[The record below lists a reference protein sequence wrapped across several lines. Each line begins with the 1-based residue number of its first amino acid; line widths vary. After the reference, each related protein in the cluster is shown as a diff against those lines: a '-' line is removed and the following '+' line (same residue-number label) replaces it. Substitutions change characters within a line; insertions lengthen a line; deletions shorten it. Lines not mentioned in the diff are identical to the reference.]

1 MEDEKL
7 IICKSEVFE
16 TIFRSYAKELKR
28 FLYFKTGDTA
38 LAEDILQD
46 TFVQLWKNCDNV
58 SYEKVKSYLFT
69 VANNN
74 FLNYKKREKLIRAHH
89 KTFPRKVFHET
100 PEFLLLE
107 KEFLV
112 KIEKAIASLT
122 ENQREVFLLN
132 RIEKKKY
139 REIAVLLNVSI
150 KTVEKRMHFALKKM
164 KEQIGKV

>member
-7 IICKSEVFE
+7 VICKSEVFE

-58 SYEKVKSYLFT
+58 SYEKVKNYLFT
-69 VANNN
+69 VANNQ

-122 ENQREVFLLN
+122 ENQQEVFLLN

-150 KTVEKRMHFALKKM
+150 KTVEKRMHVALKKM
-164 KEQIGKV
+164 KEQIGRV